1 MPHNLPL
8 FKEHDATEA
17 TSREIERD
25 SNFLTRRSSRRGT
38 WGQCIFLLDEIFP
51 VCPDAHF

>member
-8 FKEHDATEA
+8 FREHDATEA

-38 WGQCIFLLDEIFP
+38 WGQCTFLLDEIFP

>member
-1 MPHNLPL
+1 MPHNVPL
-8 FKEHDATEA
+8 FKEHDANEA

-38 WGQCIFLLDEIFP
+38 WGQCTFLLDEIFP

>member
-8 FKEHDATEA
+8 FKEHDATDA

-25 SNFLTRRSSRRGT
+25 SNFLARRSSRRGT
-38 WGQCIFLLDEIFP
+38 WGQCTFLLDEIFP